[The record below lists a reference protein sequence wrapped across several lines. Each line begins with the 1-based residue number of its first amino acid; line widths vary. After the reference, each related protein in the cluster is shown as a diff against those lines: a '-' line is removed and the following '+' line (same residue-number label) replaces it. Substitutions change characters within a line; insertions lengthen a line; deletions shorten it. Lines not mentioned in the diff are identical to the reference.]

1 MRISLDSTALALAA
15 LFAALISAG
24 CTVGPNYHRPAIQT
38 PPAFRGP
45 APGALSATDS
55 IADVKWPSIFNDP
68 QLTAIITTALTDNY
82 DVRIA
87 AARVLQARAQFA
99 IARSNIFPTL
109 SGSASNTAQRGSSV
123 GSIVFIPRGTNLDVD
138 YTSTGFNLSW
148 ELDVWGRLRR
158 LTEAARAQYLA
169 TEEGRHA
176 VVTTLVG
183 DITNNYLFLREADD
197 ELAIGRRTVEIAQR
211 SLQLTQI
218 RRQGGV
224 ATSLDVRQAEQ
235 FLYTAYA
242 QIAASQ
248 RQIEQFENLLSL
260 LAAKN
265 PGPIPR
271 GKAITD
277 FFSPPTI
284 PPGLPSDLLERRP
297 DIRQAEQQLIAAN
310 ANIGAA
316 KAQYFPQITL
326 TGLLG
331 VQSRALT
338 GLFTR
343 PAENFS
349 IAPNATVPIFNA
361 GRIRNQ
367 VRFSE
372 AQQQELLA
380 TYQKSINTALREVS
394 DSLVAYRR
402 LTEQRA
408 QEELLVAALVDT
420 ERLSTLRYRGGLDSY
435 LQVLDAE
442 RNLFTGQLDLARLR
456 RDELSAVV
464 NLYRALGGG
473 WQ

>member
-1 MRISLDSTALALAA
+1 MRPLVATTALAAA
-15 LFAALISAG
+15 LLTGA
-24 CTVGPNYHRPAIQT
+24 CTVGPKYHRPAVQT
-38 PPAFRGP
+38 PPAFRGT
-45 APGALSATDS
+45 APDVQSTTDS
-55 IADVKWPSIFNDP
+55 IADVKWPAVFNDP
-68 QLTAIITTALTDNY
+68 QLTALITTALTDNY
-82 DVRIA
+82 DLRIA

-99 IARSNIFPTL
+99 IARSNIFPTI

-123 GSIVFIPRGTNLDVD
+123 GSVVFVPRGTNLDVD
-138 YTSTGFNLSW
+138 YTSTGFNFSW

-158 LTEAARAQYLA
+158 LTESARAQYVA

-176 VVTTLVG
+176 VITTLIG
-183 DITNNYLFLREADD
+183 DITNNYLYLREADS
-197 ELAIGRRTVEIAQR
+197 ELAIDRRTVEIAQR
-211 SLQLTQI
+211 SLELTTI

-235 FLYTAYA
+235 FLYTATA

-260 LAAKN
+260 LSAKN
-265 PGPIPR
+265 PGPIAR
-271 GKAITD
+271 GKEIID
-277 FFSPPTI
+277 FFAPPTI
-284 PPGLPSDLLERRP
+284 PAGLPSTLLERRP

-349 IAPNATVPIFNA
+349 IAPTATVPIFNA

-367 VRFSE
+367 VRYSE
-372 AQQQELLA
+372 AQQQEALA
-380 TYQKSINTALREVS
+380 TYQKAINTALREVS

-408 QEELLVAALVDT
+408 QQELLVKALEDT

-442 RNLFTGQLDLARLR
+442 RNLFSGQLDLARLR
-456 RDELSAVV
+456 RDELTAVV

>member
-1 MRISLDSTALALAA
+1 MRALLITAVLLTV
-15 LFAALISAG
+15 G

-38 PPAFRGP
+38 PPAFRS
-45 APGALSATDS
+45 APDTLVPLNS
-55 IADVKWPSIFNDP
+55 IADVKWPGVFNDP
-68 QLTAIITTALTDNY
+68 PLTALVNTALTDNY
-82 DVRIA
+82 DIRIA
-87 AARVLQARAQFA
+87 ASRVLQARAQFA
-99 IARSNIFPTL
+99 IARSNIFPTIG
-109 SGSASNTAQRGSSV
+109 GSASNTAQRGSSV
-123 GSIVFIPRGTNLDVD
+123 GPIIFVPSGTNLDVT
-138 YTSTGFNLSW
+138 YTSAGFNLNW

-176 VVTTLVG
+176 VITTLIG
-183 DITNNYLFLREADD
+183 DITNNYMFLREADS
-197 ELAIGRRTVEIAQR
+197 ELEIGRRTLEVAKR
-211 SLQLTQI
+211 SLELTTI

-235 FLYTAYA
+235 FLYTATA
-242 QIAASQ
+242 QIATSE

-265 PGPIPR
+265 PGPITR
-271 GKAITD
+271 GKAIID
-277 FFSPPTI
+277 FFAPPSI
-284 PPGLPSDLLERRP
+284 PAGIPSALLERRP
-297 DIRQAEQQLIAAN
+297 DIRQAELQLIAAN

-338 GLFTR
+338 GIFSR

-349 IAPNATVPIFNA
+349 IAPQATVPIFNA

-372 AQQQELLA
+372 AQQQEALA

-394 DSLVAYRR
+394 DALVAYRR
-402 LTEQRA
+402 TTEQRA
-408 QEELLVAALVDT
+408 QEELLVKALEDT